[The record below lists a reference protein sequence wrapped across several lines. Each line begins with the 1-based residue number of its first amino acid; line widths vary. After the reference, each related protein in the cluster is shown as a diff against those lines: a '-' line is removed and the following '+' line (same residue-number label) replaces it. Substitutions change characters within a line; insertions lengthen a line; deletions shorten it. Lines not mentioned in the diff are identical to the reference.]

1 MVNPIIGFEFE
12 QPDSDTEALDMVIN
26 MIYKEIKKGDGD
38 VSKITALSETVKNL
52 AIAKAALS
60 RK

>member
-12 QPDSDTEALDMVIN
+12 KTNSDTEVLDMAIN
-26 MIYKEIKKGDGD
+26 MIYKELKKGD
-38 VSKITALSETVKNL
+38 VSKITALAETVKNL

-60 RK
+60 HK